1 MFTIRCVTRIN
12 RDAFFKGKSVCII
25 ISDLCKA
32 SFLFLFW
39 FIVACFSDEDVV
51 YGTLNV
57 TIHKMNG
64 LRSAC
69 GE

>member
-1 MFTIRCVTRIN
+1 MFTIRCVARIN
-12 RDAFFKGKSVCII
+12 RDAFLKGKSVCII
-25 ISDLCKA
+25 ISDLCN
-32 SFLFLFW
+32 FLFLFW
-39 FIVACFSDEDVV
+39 FIVACFSDEEMV